1 MVLVYSMEEISI
13 SKLSPKVLS
22 RLEKN
27 LPIRIKKGDDS
38 KLVVDTKEAKRILKN
53 FIKGKGVT
61 KAFSDKE
68 IEENATIGGKG
79 IFGKRFDKFL
89 KRLGK
94 KTGINVKK
102 AVYAV
107 GDVIKPFAKQ
117 AIKSGLDAVANVAD
131 PFLGNVGIASTI
143 TDGISK
149 KADQFLDKPSDF
161 GIGGRQKKES
171 DLEYIDRTIPDSI
184 LKNRSPTHDS
194 QSDLDYINNFGMGSG
209 LYAGGSGL
217 YAGAGLYATGRGFYS
232 PEGTYHP
239 NNVLTHRHNFN
250 KHRDIENSMA
260 GNGLYAQTHIKGGS
274 FFGDIRKSVSQ
285 GKKAI
290 SAITK
295 VRPALSKVT
304 HISNNFGGGQ
314 LQRNVPRNEIASIG
328 LGGNV
333 LSEFEQPVHMRS
345 QPYSTHFAWGN
356 TLPKYYQQFNNG
368 LQ

>member
-1 MVLVYSMEEISI
+1 MVLVYRMEEINI

-22 RLEKN
+22 RLAKN
-27 LPIRIKKGDDS
+27 LPIRIKKGDDV
-38 KLVVDTKEAKRILKN
+38 KLVVDTKEAKRILRN

-61 KAFSDKE
+61 KAFNDKE
-68 IEENATIGGKG
+68 IEDNATIGGKG
-79 IFGKRFDKFL
+79 IFGKRFDNFL

-94 KTGINVKK
+94 KAGFNVKK

-107 GDVIKPFAKQ
+107 GDVIKPYAKQ
-117 AIKSGLDAVANVAD
+117 AIKSGLDAAAAVAD
-131 PFLGNVGIASTI
+131 PFLGNFGVASTLA
-143 TDGISK
+143 DGISK

-161 GIGGRQKKES
+161 G
-171 DLEYIDRTIPDSI
+171 
-184 LKNRSPTHDS
+184 
-194 QSDLDYINNFGMGSG
+194 M
-209 LYAGGSGL
+209 GSGL

-250 KHRDIENSMA
+250 KHRDIENSIA
-260 GNGLYAQTHIKGGS
+260 GNGLYAQSRIRGGGGKGLLDQSFTPREATKFFKKDIPNAIKGKG
-274 FFGDIRKSVSQ
+274 IKIP
-285 GKKAI
+285 K
-290 SAITK
+290 
-295 VRPALSKVT
+295 
-304 HISNNFGGGQ
+304 NFGGGQ
-314 LQRNVPRNEIASIG
+314 LQRNVPRNELASVG